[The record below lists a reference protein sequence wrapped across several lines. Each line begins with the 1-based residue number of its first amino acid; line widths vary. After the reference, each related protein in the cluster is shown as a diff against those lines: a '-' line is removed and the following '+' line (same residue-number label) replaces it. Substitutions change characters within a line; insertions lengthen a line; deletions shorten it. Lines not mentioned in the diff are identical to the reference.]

1 MPHPSSDRTSS
12 RFESDHIFFGLDLIF
27 IKIKVQVSSVRNGVC
42 DCMWEV
48 LQYLRLDAIMVGRVF
63 DLSDFKNNDIRNL
76 AIIAHVDHGK
86 TTLVDALLKQGQV
99 FRAHQQVGELIMDT
113 NPLERER
120 GITILAKNASVSYDG
135 VRINIIDTPGH
146 ADFSG
151 EVERIMNM
159 ADGCLL
165 LVDAV
170 DGPMPQTTYV
180 LRQALQ
186 QNVTP
191 MVVINKM
198 DRPEARVAEVVEM
211 VQDLFL
217 ELATTAEQLE
227 FPIIYASAKAG
238 YATIDPDSP
247 GTDMAPL
254 FKAILESVPAPTGD
268 PEAPVQMLVAALDY
282 DNYLGQV
289 ALGRVTRGTLK
300 LRDNVALLGRGDDSS
315 VHNLE
320 RIFVFRGMERVEVPE
335 AKAGDIVALTG
346 PEGVSIGDTISSI
359 DHPEALPSID
369 IEEPT
374 VRMTFGVST
383 SPFMG
388 KEGEHCTSRNL
399 RDRLFREL
407 RTNVSL
413 QVEPTASSDV
423 FVVAGRG
430 ELHLSILVETMRRE
444 QFEFQVSRPEPVTK
458 MIDGKIHEPYE
469 ILNISTSDEYVGA
482 LTEYLS
488 GRLAQLRDMRYDEN
502 GYVHI
507 EYKIPTRGLIGF
519 NSFFLRTCR
528 GDGLKSS
535 IFTSYEP
542 MEGEIKGQPGGVL
555 VASERGIA
563 VTYGLLN
570 AQGRGDTFIDPGTDV
585 YEGMIIGSHRR
596 EGDIEINVC
605 KEKKLTNMRSSTAD
619 VAKRL
624 NATVIMSLEEAL
636 EFISDDE
643 LVEVTPQ
650 NFRLRKMDLSALDRK
665 RTRRDGVRSRD

>member
-1 MPHPSSDRTSS
+1 M
-12 RFESDHIFFGLDLIF
+12 
-27 IKIKVQVSSVRNGVC
+27 VCGVKT
-42 DCMWEV
+42 
-48 LQYLRLDAIMVGRVF
+48 
-63 DLSDFKNNDIRNL
+63 LSNFQHNNIRNL

-99 FRAHQQVGELIMDT
+99 FRANQEVGELIMDS

-120 GITILAKNASVSYDG
+120 GITILAKNASVSYGG

-180 LRQALQ
+180 LRQALD

-191 MVVINKM
+191 MVVINKI
-198 DRPEARVAEVVEM
+198 DRPESRVAEVLEM

-217 ELATTAEQLE
+217 ELANTAEQLE
-227 FPIIYASAKAG
+227 FPVIYTSAKAG
-238 YATIDPDSP
+238 YATTDPNVR
-247 GTDMAPL
+247 GEDMSPL
-254 FKAILESVPAPTGD
+254 FDAIIESVPPPEGD
-268 PEAPVQMLVAALDY
+268 PDAPMQMLVAALAY

-289 ALGRVTRGTLK
+289 SLGRITRGTVK
-300 LRDNVALLGRGDDSS
+300 LRDNVALLSRNDAIST
-315 VHNLE
+315 HPLE
-320 RIFVFRGMERVEVPE
+320 RIFVYRGMERVEVPE
-335 AKAGDIVALTG
+335 ARAGDIVALTG
-346 PEGVSIGDTISSI
+346 PEGVSIGDTLASVEQ
-359 DHPEALPSID
+359 PEALPSIEID
-369 IEEPT
+369 EPT

-413 QVEPTASSDV
+413 QVETTPSSDV

-458 MIDGKIHEPYE
+458 MVDGKIHEPYE
-469 ILNISTSDEYVGA
+469 ILNISTNEEYVGP

-488 GRLAQLRDMRYDEN
+488 GRLATLRDMRYDEN
-502 GYVHI
+502 GYVHL

-528 GDGLKSS
+528 GDGVKSS
-535 IFTSYEP
+535 VFTSFEP
-542 MEGEIKGQPGGVL
+542 MEGQIKEQPGGVL
-555 VASERGIA
+555 VASERGMA

-570 AQGRGDTFIDPGTDV
+570 AQGRGDTFVDPGTQV
-585 YEGMIIGSHRR
+585 YEGMIVGSHRR

-624 NATVIMSLEEAL
+624 NATINMSLEEAL

-643 LVEVTPQ
+643 LLEVTPQ
-650 NFRLRKMDLSALDRK
+650 SYRLRKMALSALDRK
-665 RTRRDGVRSRD
+665 RVRRGDGVRARD

>member
-1 MPHPSSDRTSS
+1 MTN
-12 RFESDHIFFGLDLIF
+12 F
-27 IKIKVQVSSVRNGVC
+27 Q
-42 DCMWEV
+42 
-48 LQYLRLDAIMVGRVF
+48 
-63 DLSDFKNNDIRNL
+63 NNDIRNL

-99 FRAHQQVGELIMDT
+99 FRSHQQVGELIMDT

-120 GITILAKNASVSYDG
+120 GITILAKNASVSYKG

-170 DGPMPQTTYV
+170 DGPMPQTAYV

-186 QNVTP
+186 QNVIP
-191 MVVINKM
+191 MVVINKI
-198 DRPEARVAEVVEM
+198 DRPEARVPEVEEM

-217 ELATTAEQLE
+217 ELATNAEQLE
-227 FPIIYASAKAG
+227 YPVLYTSAKQG
-238 YATIDPDSP
+238 YATANPNTP
-247 GTDMAPL
+247 GTDMSPL
-254 FKAILESVPAPTGD
+254 FDAILDSVPPPAGD
-268 PEAPVQMLVAALDY
+268 PDATLQMLVAALDY
-282 DNYLGQV
+282 DNYKGQV
-289 ALGRVTRGTLK
+289 TIGRISRGTLR
-300 LRDNVALLGRGDDSS
+300 LRDNVALLGRDDESS

-320 RIFVFRGMERVEVPE
+320 RIFVFRGMERIEVDE
-335 AKAGDIVALTG
+335 ARAGDIVALTG
-346 PEGVSIGDTISSI
+346 PEGVSIGDTLASI
-359 DHPEALPSID
+359 ENPEALPLINID
-369 IEEPT
+369 EPT
-374 VRMTFGVST
+374 VRMTFGVSN
-383 SPFMG
+383 SPFIG
-388 KEGEHCTSRNL
+388 KEGQHSTSRNL
-399 RDRLFREL
+399 NDRLFKEL

-413 QVEPTASSDV
+413 QVETTSSPDI

-458 MIDGKIHEPYE
+458 VIDGRIHEPYE
-469 ILNISTSDEYVGA
+469 ILNISTSEEYVGS

-488 GRLAQLRDMRYDEN
+488 GNLAQLRDMRYDEN
-502 GYVHI
+502 GYVHM

-519 NSFFLRTCR
+519 NSFFLRTTR
-528 GDGLKSS
+528 GDGVKNST
-535 IFTSYEP
+535 FVAYEP
-542 MEGEIKGQPGGVL
+542 MEGELKAQPGGVL
-555 VASERGIA
+555 VASEGGVA

-570 AQGRGDTFIDPGTDV
+570 AQGRGDTFIDPGTMV
-585 YEGMIIGSHRR
+585 YEGMIVGSHRR

-624 NATVIMSLEEAL
+624 NATVKMSLEEAL

-643 LVEVTPQ
+643 LLEVTPL
-650 NFRLRKMDLSALDRK
+650 NYRLRKMDLSALARK
-665 RTRRDGVRSRD
+665 RTRREGTRVRD

>member
-1 MPHPSSDRTSS
+1 
-12 RFESDHIFFGLDLIF
+12 
-27 IKIKVQVSSVRNGVC
+27 
-42 DCMWEV
+42 
-48 LQYLRLDAIMVGRVF
+48 
-63 DLSDFKNNDIRNL
+63 LSNFQNNDIRNL

-120 GITILAKNASVSYDG
+120 GITILAKNASVTYKG

-180 LRQALQ
+180 LRQALR
-186 QNVTP
+186 QNVIP
-191 MVVINKM
+191 MVVINKI
-198 DRPEARVAEVVEM
+198 DRPEARVAEVEEM

-217 ELATTAEQLE
+217 ELATNAEQLE
-227 FPIIYASAKAG
+227 YPVIYTSAKSG
-238 YATIDPDSP
+238 YATTDPAVE
-247 GTDMAPL
+247 GTDMSPL
-254 FKAILESVPAPTGD
+254 FDAILESVPAPTGD
-268 PEAPVQMLVAALDY
+268 PGAPLQMLVAALDY

-300 LRDNVALLGRGDDSS
+300 LRDNVALLARDEQTS

-335 AKAGDIVALTG
+335 ATAGDIVGITG
-346 PEGVSIGDTISSI
+346 PEGVSIGDTITSLEN
-359 DHPEALPSID
+359 PEAMPVID

-388 KEGEHCTSRNL
+388 KEGDHCTSRNL

-413 QVEPTASSDV
+413 QVEQTSSSDV

-458 MIDGKIHEPYE
+458 VIDGKIYEPYE
-469 ILNISTSDEYVGA
+469 ILNISTNEEYVGA

-502 GYVHI
+502 GYVRM

-535 IFTSYEP
+535 TFTAYEP
-542 MEGEIKGQPGGVL
+542 MEGEIKAQPGGVL
-555 VASERGIA
+555 VASERGVA

-570 AQGRGDTFIDPGTDV
+570 AQGRGETFVDPGTQV
-585 YEGMIIGSHRR
+585 YEGMIVGSHRR

-643 LVEVTPQ
+643 LLEVTPK
-650 NFRLRKMDLSALDRK
+650 NYRLRKMDLSALDRK
-665 RTRRDGVRSRD
+665 RTRRDGVRARD

>member
-1 MPHPSSDRTSS
+1 M
-12 RFESDHIFFGLDLIF
+12 
-27 IKIKVQVSSVRNGVC
+27 N
-42 DCMWEV
+42 
-48 LQYLRLDAIMVGRVF
+48 
-63 DLSDFKNNDIRNL
+63 LSECQNNAIRNL

-99 FRAHQQVGELIMDT
+99 FRAHQHVGDLMMDA

-120 GITILAKNASVSYDG
+120 GITILAKNASVSYGG

-186 QNVTP
+186 QNVRP
-191 MVVINKM
+191 MVVINKT
-198 DRPEARVAEVVEM
+198 DRPEARVAEVVGL

-217 ELATTAEQLE
+217 ELATSDEQLD
-227 FPIIYASAKAG
+227 FPVLYASARQG
-238 YATIDPDSP
+238 YATTDPDTP
-247 GTDMAPL
+247 GLDMQPL
-254 FKAILESVPAPTGD
+254 FEAILRSVPAPIGD
-268 PEAPVQMLVAALDY
+268 PNAPLQMLVAALDY

-289 ALGRVTRGTLK
+289 SVGRISNGE
-300 LRDNVALLGRGDDSS
+300 LRPREDVVLLGRGGETST
-315 VHNLE
+315 HNVE
-320 RIFVFRGMERVEVPE
+320 RVFVFRGMERVEVPE
-335 AKAGDIVALTG
+335 AQVGDIVAITG
-346 PEGVSIGDTISSI
+346 PEGVSIGDTIAS
-359 DHPEALPSID
+359 PECPKALPTID
-369 IEEPT
+369 INEPT

-388 KEGEHCTSRNL
+388 RDGVHCTSRTL
-399 RDRLFREL
+399 HERLIREL

-413 QVEPTASSDV
+413 RVDPTPSADV
-423 FVVAGRG
+423 FVVSGRG

-444 QFEFQVSRPEPVTK
+444 QFEFQVSRPTPVNK
-458 MIDGKIHEPYE
+458 VIDGKLCEPYE
-469 ILNISTSDEYVGA
+469 ILNISSHAEYVGA

-488 GRLAQLRDMRYDEN
+488 AHLAQLRDMRYDDN
-502 GYVHI
+502 GSVHM
-507 EYKIPTRGLIGF
+507 EFKIPTRGLIGF
-519 NSFFLRTCR
+519 NAFFLRTAR

-535 IFTSYEP
+535 IFTAYEP
-542 MEGEIKGQPGGVL
+542 MEGEIRSQRGGAL
-555 VASERGIA
+555 VASERGVA

-570 AQGRGDTFIDPGTDV
+570 AQGRGDTFIDPGATV
-585 YEGMIIGSHRR
+585 YEGMIIGSQRR

-624 NATVIMSLEEAL
+624 NATVKMSLEEAL
-636 EFISDDE
+636 AFVADDE
-643 LVEVTPQ
+643 LLEVTPL
-650 NFRLRKMDLSALDRK
+650 NLRLRKAELSVLDRK
-665 RTRRDGVRSRD
+665 RHRRDGARARD

>member
-1 MPHPSSDRTSS
+1 MSNFHND
-12 RFESDHIFFGLDLIF
+12 
-27 IKIKVQVSSVRNGVC
+27 
-42 DCMWEV
+42 
-48 LQYLRLDAIMVGRVF
+48 
-63 DLSDFKNNDIRNL
+63 DIRNL

-99 FRAHQQVGELIMDT
+99 FRAHQDVGELIMDT

-120 GITILAKNASVSYDG
+120 GITILAKNASVSYKG

-186 QNVTP
+186 QDVIP
-191 MVVINKM
+191 MVVINKI
-198 DRPEARVAEVVEM
+198 DRPEARVAEVLEM

-217 ELATTAEQLE
+217 ELASNAEQLE
-227 FPIIYASAKAG
+227 FPVLYASAKGG
-238 YATIDPDSP
+238 YATTDPAEQ
-247 GTDMAPL
+247 GTDMTPL
-254 FKAILESVPAPTGD
+254 FEAILESVPAPTGD
-268 PEAPVQMLVAALDY
+268 PDAPLQMLVAALDY

-289 ALGRVTRGTLK
+289 ALGRITRGTLK
-300 LRDNVALLGRGDDSS
+300 LRGNVALLAREDEPST
-315 VHNLE
+315 HNLE
-320 RIFVFRGMERVEVPE
+320 RIFVYRGMERVEVPE
-335 AKAGDIVALTG
+335 AKAGDIVAITG
-346 PEGVSIGDTISSI
+346 PEGVSIGDTIASLES
-359 DHPEALPSID
+359 PEALPVID

-388 KEGEHCTSRNL
+388 KEGDHCTSRNL

-413 QVEPTASSDV
+413 QVEATSNADI

-458 MIDGKIHEPYE
+458 VVDGRIYEPYE
-469 ILNISTSDEYVGA
+469 ILNISTSDEYMGA
-482 LTEYLS
+482 LSEYLS
-488 GRLAQLRDMRYDEN
+488 GRLAQLRDMRYDNN
-502 GYVHI
+502 GYVHL

-528 GDGLKSS
+528 GDGVKSS

-542 MEGEIKGQPGGVL
+542 MEGEIKAQPGGVL
-555 VASERGIA
+555 VASERGVA

-570 AQGRGDTFIDPGTDV
+570 AQGRGETFVDPGTQV
-585 YEGMIIGSHRR
+585 YEGMIVGSHRR

-643 LVEVTPQ
+643 LLEVTPQ

-665 RTRRDGVRSRD
+665 RTRRDGREGVRTRD

>member
-1 MPHPSSDRTSS
+1 MSN
-12 RFESDHIFFGLDLIF
+12 F
-27 IKIKVQVSSVRNGVC
+27 Q
-42 DCMWEV
+42 
-48 LQYLRLDAIMVGRVF
+48 
-63 DLSDFKNNDIRNL
+63 NNDIRNL

-120 GITILAKNASVSYDG
+120 GITILAKNASVTHKG

-180 LRQALQ
+180 LRQALRQ
-186 QNVTP
+186 SVIP
-191 MVVINKM
+191 MVVINKI
-198 DRPEARVAEVVEM
+198 DRPEARVAEVEEM

-217 ELATTAEQLE
+217 ELATNAEQLE
-227 FPIIYASAKAG
+227 YPVIYTSAKSG
-238 YATIDPDSP
+238 YATTDPAVE
-247 GTDMAPL
+247 GTDMSPL
-254 FKAILESVPAPTGD
+254 FDAILESVPAPTGD
-268 PEAPVQMLVAALDY
+268 PGAPLQMLVAALDY

-300 LRDNVALLGRGDDSS
+300 LRDNVALLARDEQTS

-320 RIFVFRGMERVEVPE
+320 RIFVFRGMERVEVTE
-335 AKAGDIVALTG
+335 ATAGDIVGITG
-346 PEGVSIGDTISSI
+346 PEGVSIGDTIASLEN
-359 DHPEALPSID
+359 PEAMPVID

-388 KEGEHCTSRNL
+388 KEGDHCTSRNL

-413 QVEPTASSDV
+413 QVEQTSSSDV

-458 MIDGKIHEPYE
+458 VIDGKIYEPYE
-469 ILNISTSDEYVGA
+469 ILNISTNEEYVGA

-488 GRLAQLRDMRYDEN
+488 GRLAHLRDMRYDEN
-502 GYVHI
+502 GYVHM

-535 IFTSYEP
+535 IFTAYEP
-542 MEGEIKGQPGGVL
+542 MEGEIKAQPGGVL
-555 VASERGIA
+555 VASERGVA

-570 AQGRGDTFIDPGTDV
+570 AQGRGETFVDPGTQV
-585 YEGMIIGSHRR
+585 YEGMIVGSHRR

-643 LVEVTPQ
+643 LLEVTPK
-650 NFRLRKMDLSALDRK
+650 NYRLRKMDLSALDRK
-665 RTRRDGVRSRD
+665 RTRRDGVRARD